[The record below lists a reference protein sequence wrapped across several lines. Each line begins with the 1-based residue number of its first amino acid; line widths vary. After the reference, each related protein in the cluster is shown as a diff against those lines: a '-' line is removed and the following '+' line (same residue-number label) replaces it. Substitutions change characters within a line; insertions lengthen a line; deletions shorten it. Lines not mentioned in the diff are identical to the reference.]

1 MWCRHSTSYVVNG
14 PMLIVDASCLYEVV
28 ADTARADDVR
38 ARLSA
43 DPDHAAP
50 SVVDVEVVSVIRR
63 DYRLGRLD
71 ATAARQAVEDLRDW
85 PGERFGHRQLLSRVW
100 DLRGSIRTWDAFYV
114 ALAEVLDG
122 TLVTADA
129 RLARAPGP
137 RCSIDV
143 V

>member
-1 MWCRHSTSYVVNG
+1 MWWRRSTSYAANG

-38 ARLSA
+38 ARLA
-43 DPDHAAP
+43 VDPDHAAP

-71 ATAARQAVEDLRDW
+71 ATAAYQAVEDLRDW
-85 PGERFGHRQLLSRVW
+85 PGERFGHRHLLDRVW
-100 DLRGSIRTWDAFYV
+100 DLKGSIRAWDAFYV

-122 TLVTADA
+122 TLITADS

-137 RCSIDV
+137 RCTIDV

>member
-1 MWCRHSTSYVVNG
+1 MWSRRSTSYAVNG

-38 ARLSA
+38 ARLAA

-50 SVVDVEVVSVIRR
+50 SVVDVEVVSVVRR

-71 ATAARQAVEDLRDW
+71 ATAANQAVEDLRDW
-85 PGERFGHRQLLSRVW
+85 PGERFGHRQLLGRVW

-114 ALAEVLDG
+114 ALAEALDC
-122 TLVTADA
+122 TLITADS
-129 RLARAPGP
+129 RLARASGP
-137 RCSIDV
+137 RCTIDV